1 MSFPELENQILAA
14 RYQLLCRASLP
25 SPTQHTLPHA
35 IETGLNELSNI
46 IHLQLPELARQG
58 SPDNI
63 ADLLAEMIK
72 EYQRLSDFCEFPAL
86 GNKVI
91 VGIGGAFST
100 GKSTFINT
108 LLGGKK
114 RLAVE
119 LDETTALPSYLMQ
132 AEQDKPAQIFALNLF
147 NRLINLSQEEF
158 LSLTHEEQTLYG
170 SKVSALLR
178 SAYLTLPDFPW
189 QHLSLLDTPGYSKPD
204 DPRGHLSS
212 DANIA
217 RSQLNASQFIIWL
230 VQADAGVISE
240 QDLAFLATLR
250 RDIPLL
256 VIVSRADKKPE
267 EEITAIT
274 RLISDTLSA
283 RGIMV
288 LDVIPFSSRKK
299 KIYPIDPILDYLNQ
313 WEQSPQVPT
322 FAINFSKLFLNYR
335 QHLSQSRRSAGRRLH
350 KINRILT
357 LSDNDVLM
365 KDAQDLKTIAQ
376 QEFNQVEQLE
386 TELNELRRRFFNT
399 LTSIG
404 EHLGMAMPESNALE
418 LLTPNS
424 TKFLTLV
431 REFREQQQLPD
442 PDELLFQSLMQSG
455 KVVNLNRLVLNTPLN
470 PALISLTETGPVT
483 RLAKLL
489 RTKSADGTTIQALLP

>member
-1 MSFPELENQILAA
+1 MSFPELESQVLAE

-25 SPTQHTLPHA
+25 SPTQHTLLHA
-35 IETGLNELSNI
+35 IETSLNELSNI

-63 ADLLAEMIK
+63 ADLLAEMTK

-132 AEQDKPAQIFALNLF
+132 AEQDQPEKIFALNLF

-313 WEQSPQVPT
+313 WEQSPQAPT
-322 FAINFSKLFLNYR
+322 FAINFSKLFFSYR
-335 QHLSQSRRSAGRRLH
+335 QHLDLWRRRVDRRLH
-350 KINRILT
+350 KINRILS
-357 LSDNDVLM
+357 LADNNLLLKDVLT
-365 KDAQDLKTIAQ
+365 LKSTT
-376 QEFNQVEQLE
+376 QLE
-386 TELNELRRRFFNT
+386 SNRVEKLSLELDELRYRLFKTLRAIGKELN
-399 LTSIG
+399 ID
-404 EHLGMAMPESNALE
+404 MPEFFSLKKKQLLGNNLLSTLIEMREEKGLFELDASDSLE
-418 LLTPNS
+418 YLIQP
-424 TKFLTLV
+424 
-431 REFREQQQLPD
+431 
-442 PDELLFQSLMQSG
+442 G
-455 KVVNLNRLVLNTPLN
+455 KIENIDK
-470 PALISLTETGPVT
+470 LI
-483 RLAKLL
+483 L
-489 RTKSADGTTIQALLP
+489 RTPIHPKLFSLA

>member
-1 MSFPELENQILAA
+1 M
-14 RYQLLCRASLP
+14 
-25 SPTQHTLPHA
+25 
-35 IETGLNELSNI
+35 
-46 IHLQLPELARQG
+46 
-58 SPDNI
+58 
-63 ADLLAEMIK
+63 
-72 EYQRLSDFCEFPAL
+72 
-86 GNKVI
+86 
-91 VGIGGAFST
+91 
-100 GKSTFINT
+100 
-108 LLGGKK
+108 
-114 RLAVE
+114 
-119 LDETTALPSYLMQ
+119 
-132 AEQDKPAQIFALNLF
+132 
-147 NRLINLSQEEF
+147 
-158 LSLTHEEQTLYG
+158 
-170 SKVSALLR
+170 
-178 SAYLTLPDFPW
+178 
-189 QHLSLLDTPGYSKPD
+189 
-204 DPRGHLSS
+204 
-212 DANIA
+212 
-217 RSQLNASQFIIWL
+217 
-230 VQADAGVISE
+230 QADAGVISE

-313 WEQSPQVPT
+313 WEQSPQAPT

-335 QHLSQSRRSAGRRLH
+335 QYLSQSRRSAGRRLH

-404 EHLGMAMPESNALE
+404 EHLDMAMPESNALE

-424 TKFLTLV
+424 THFLTLV